1 MFLSYILDNLLIKLY
16 ADNQNMECAKK
27 HKKRTQVSPKHS
39 FIISF
44 EQLYIII

>member
-16 ADNQNMECAKK
+16 ADNEKSI
-27 HKKRTQVSPKHS
+27 KRITQVSLKHS

-44 EQLYIII
+44 EQLYTII